1 MSKTQL
7 KKELAK
13 MTADQI
19 GELLLELYDARPEA
33 KEYLD
38 FFIRPDIDS
47 KLEKA
52 RANIKKEMWRTSRG
66 RNRARS
72 TRVRRYIK
80 DIASLNPGEEHVLE
94 IMTYA
99 VEQACAVG
107 ADQWI
112 KETTQKAL
120 ARLLS
125 DTLTEA
131 DRAGMLGDYLPRI
144 EKAIVSMTSSWF
156 RTNEFKSFL
165 KETLDDTLPAM
176 Y

>member
-66 RNRARS
+66 
-72 TRVRRYIK
+72 RRYIK

-144 EKAIVSMTSSWF
+144 EKAIVSMPSSWF

>member
-1 MSKTQL
+1 
-7 KKELAK
+7 
-13 MTADQI
+13 
-19 GELLLELYDARPEA
+19 
-33 KEYLD
+33 
-38 FFIRPDIDS
+38 
-47 KLEKA
+47 
-52 RANIKKEMWRTSRG
+52 
-66 RNRARS
+66 
-72 TRVRRYIK
+72 
-80 DIASLNPGEEHVLE
+80 
-94 IMTYA
+94 MTYA

-144 EKAIVSMTSSWF
+144 EKAIVSMPSSWF